1 MFALRRALPHSR
13 LGRGVVVT
21 ILGLGLCLSAV
32 APAAAT
38 GAGLAAPGQEE
49 DETPVP
55 RPVATAIRNAMTSL
69 TTVQARLQA
78 HQYVLARTSLQEL
91 AANVTLAHDAGMAQI
106 GRPPAD
112 PESDDLPGPPS
123 VIAVLALEHQV
134 TLALLSPFNGLRRNG
149 VISALQ
155 TTLITAFDDRDAM
168 LNAVVV
174 LPPEG
179 EGTDDYADGM
189 ADTIGIYNTE
199 VTSYKAALS
208 QFSLSSAE
216 RLILTDALARVRATR
231 TVVKRE
237 FGGGE

>member
-1 MFALRRALPHSR
+1 
-13 LGRGVVVT
+13 
-21 ILGLGLCLSAV
+21 
-32 APAAAT
+32 
-38 GAGLAAPGQEE
+38 
-49 DETPVP
+49 
-55 RPVATAIRNAMTSL
+55 
-69 TTVQARLQA
+69 
-78 HQYVLARTSLQEL
+78 
-91 AANVTLAHDAGMAQI
+91 
-106 GRPPAD
+106 
-112 PESDDLPGPPS
+112 
-123 VIAVLALEHQV
+123 
-134 TLALLSPFNGLRRNG
+134 